1 MLLANLKVMR
11 SPINILVVV
20 ANLEQN
26 ISLTRSLSY
35 VITFLII
42 PFQLEDLLY
51 LNALLQTFIVLK
63 LPV

>member
-11 SPINILVVV
+11 SPINILLVVV

-26 ISLTRSLSY
+26 ISLSLSY

>member
-1 MLLANLKVMR
+1 MLLANLKVTGMR
-11 SPINILVVV
+11 SPINILVV

-26 ISLTRSLSY
+26 ISLSY

>member
-11 SPINILVVV
+11 SPINILVV

-26 ISLTRSLSY
+26 ISLSLSY

>member
-11 SPINILVVV
+11 SPINILVV

-26 ISLTRSLSY
+26 ISLSY

>member
-11 SPINILVVV
+11 SPINILLVVV

-26 ISLTRSLSY
+26 ISLSY

>member
-11 SPINILVVV
+11 SPINILVV

-26 ISLTRSLSY
+26 ISLSY
-35 VITFLII
+35 VITLLII